1 MEQIETEYFVMT
13 TEEKAMLEKI
23 LKALG
28 IELADF
34 LEIRSVK
41 KYKRQTNKRIKTL
54 EEENEKLKAQQ
65 KEFLKNLIQLN
76 NRLSTLETNRTNKQ
90 AISDLYSILEGDEEN
105 GSGNN
110 E

>member
-13 TEEKAMLEKI
+13 TEEKEMLEKI
-23 LKALG
+23 LKSLG

-41 KYKRQTNKRIKTL
+41 KYKRQTNKRIKAL

-76 NRLSTLETNRTNKQ
+76 NRLSTLETNKTNNQ
-90 AISDLYSILEGDEEN
+90 AMSNLYSILEGDEEN
-105 GSGNN
+105 GSDND
-110 E
+110 

>member
-13 TEEKAMLEKI
+13 TEEKEMLEKI
-23 LKALG
+23 LKSLG

-41 KYKRQTNKRIKTL
+41 KYKRQTNKRIKAL

-76 NRLSTLETNRTNKQ
+76 NRLSTLETNRNNKQ
-90 AISDLYSILEGDEEN
+90 TISDLYSILEGDEEN
-105 GSGNN
+105 GSDND
-110 E
+110 